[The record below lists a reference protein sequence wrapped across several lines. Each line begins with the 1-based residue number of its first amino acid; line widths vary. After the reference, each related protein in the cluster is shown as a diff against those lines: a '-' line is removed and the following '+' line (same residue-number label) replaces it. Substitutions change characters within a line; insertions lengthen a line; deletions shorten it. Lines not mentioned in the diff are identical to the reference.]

1 MAEMNKKIVLAL
13 PFLFP
18 LGGCVTGNETA
29 SAPNLDMMAETVAPV
44 SVAKVETRPR
54 AIAADSAIAH
64 LPEAAGYPKGVRE
77 RHYINGYWQ
86 EIALASDVREA
97 DSFIQIAI
105 QNGKASASASANKAP
120 VWKPGETGI
129 RDELA
134 RAFPK
139 IRMAVVT
146 SGAYEN
152 RYGRFGLAIGRIG
165 ESLRCIYA
173 WQYVDDA
180 RQSFNE
186 GQRIPLDAG
195 AHAAPS
201 ALRIKLCRADATID
215 ELVGFVQHLTIA
227 IPENYGAAETVA
239 EAAPER
245 ITSGRAVAVAQVRR
259 PAQRARPEPRQ
270 APLYASPA
278 PGAYPSAPD
287 GPRYMAPVA
296 GPAAAPATYGGAAPG
311 ALSPMLPPQAYRGP
325 SAARQMDGQGATAGQ
340 NPYQRSSRLSVD
352 ATATGSI
359 GARGRKD
366 PQMTTQGAPSVA
378 PLHTILDR
386 AD

>member
-1 MAEMNKKIVLAL
+1 MNKKIVLAL

-29 SAPNLDMMAETVAPV
+29 SAPNLDMMAQTVAPV

-64 LPEAAGYPKGVRE
+64 LPEAAGYSKGVRE

-105 QNGKASASASANKAP
+105 QNGKASMSADKAP

-134 RAFPK
+134 RAFPR

-180 RQSFNE
+180 RQTFNE

-215 ELVGFVQHLTIA
+215 ELVGFVQHLTVA
-227 IPENYGAAETVA
+227 IPENYGAVETVA

-245 ITSGRAVAVAQVRR
+245 TTPGRAFAVAQVRR
-259 PAQRARPEPRQ
+259 PARRAQPVIARAETRQ
-270 APLYASPA
+270 APLYAAPA
-278 PGAYPSAPD
+278 PGAYPAAPD

-296 GPAAAPATYGGAAPG
+296 GPAAVPAAYGGAAPG

-359 GARGRKD
+359 YARGRKD
-366 PQMTTQGAPSVA
+366 PEAAPQGAPSVA